1 MNQTLRLSIILPV
14 DPPAV
19 YRAITDASSLQKWV
33 TEKARVSISDGG
45 FELWGR
51 YLPGAP
57 DRLATELTEAIE
69 NRLLQFI
76 WSYKTYTLPVT
87 LELASSNKGTVLT
100 LTQEI
105 PERSPGEASLADF
118 WGLSFENLRRLLMN
132 GSGPLFCDFST
143 AHHEEAMV
151 TAQINKPPKEV
162 FTGLI
167 EPQQLERYL
176 ADKAT
181 AEARV
186 GGKIDFGWEGD
197 QGRAKGG
204 SLGPIKILEL
214 EPDHKLSY
222 SWRFQEETV
231 VTWVLEDSEDGT
243 RLTLVHSGFGKDRST
258 DDYTV
263 GWFKFVNSLK
273 SMVEIGESWQEA
285 KVETVDGVV
294 A

>member
-1 MNQTLRLSIILPV
+1 MNKTICLHIILPA
-14 DPPAV
+14 DPPSV
-19 YRAITDASSLQKWV
+19 YQAITDAALLQKWL
-33 TEKARVSISDGG
+33 TERARVSLSDGI

-57 DRLATELTEAIE
+57 DRAATKLAEAIE
-69 NRLLQFI
+69 NRLLGFS
-76 WSYKTYTLPVT
+76 WNYKTHTLPVT
-87 LELASSNKGTVLT
+87 LELASSNKGTILT

-105 PERSPGEASLADF
+105 PERPPGEASLADF

-132 GSGPLFCDFST
+132 ESGPLFCDFST
-143 AHHEEAMV
+143 THRREAIV

-162 FTGLI
+162 FPGLI
-167 EPQQLERYL
+167 DPQQLERYL

-181 AEARV
+181 VEPRV
-186 GGKIDFGWEGD
+186 GGKIDFGWEGG

-204 SLGPIKILEL
+204 CHGPIKILEL

-231 VTWVLEDSEDGT
+231 VTWVLEDSEGGT

-258 DDYTV
+258 DDYTC
-263 GWFKFVNSLK
+263 GWWKFINSLK
-273 SMVEIGESWQEA
+273 SMVEIGDSWQEVQ
-285 KVETVDGVV
+285 VEKSNGC
-294 A
+294 